1 MAERSQPF
9 LAFKQCVFSCAEVAL
24 SATAS
29 DQESKLFYLKDR
41 AAAESLL
48 VEQLSNRESFNDFI

>member
-9 LAFKQCVFSCAEVAL
+9 LAFKQWVFSFAEAAL
-24 SATAS
+24 SATAR

-48 VEQLSNRESFNDFI
+48 VEQLSNRGSFNDFI